1 MKCLGQIALVY
12 TLHRKEDALQTDLR
26 TYRNRVPAVSYK
38 SVSTAG
44 VETIAYF
51 DNDKRTHVSMY
62 ARRRESLACRRQRQ
76 SAQLSRRME

>member
-1 MKCLGQIALVY
+1 LEEIAYVY
-12 TLHRKEDALQTDLR
+12 TPHRKEDASQTDLR

-62 ARRRESLACRRQRQ
+62 
-76 SAQLSRRME
+76 LSEGERV